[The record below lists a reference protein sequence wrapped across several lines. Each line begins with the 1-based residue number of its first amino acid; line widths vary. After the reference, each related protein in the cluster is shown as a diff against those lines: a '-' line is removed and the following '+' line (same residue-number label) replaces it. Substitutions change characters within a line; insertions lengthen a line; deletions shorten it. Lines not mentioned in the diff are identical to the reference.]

1 MKEFAGKQKVQTRHS
16 PGCLNL
22 LIPLSCAALI
32 VAHFVSSFFPAARLW
47 GINHLAY
54 FPLGFGVPLTLLCL
68 LLVIP
73 KINRRIQNWLRGLF
87 DPVYKLTFGRSK
99 NLWFVLF
106 SLISFPV
113 FWLFRTRTH
122 FLGDSYQIIANLE
135 SGGFY
140 VKWSGLGESLV
151 HIYPYK
157 LLNSLFNIDAGAFYE
172 LSSCFF
178 GVIFI
183 YLIFLLVDFLGE
195 DKGEKLFL
203 FLLVSFM
210 GSIQLFCG
218 YAENYSLTYVLLFG
232 FVFSSLKYL
241 KNRDKTFLPLLLFA
255 VAVFSHISSSYLL
268 PAVLVLY
275 LLGYEKKEKSSFL
288 VKRENWAFLFL
299 ILIALVIFFYV
310 NKYSWTVGNKFV
322 PLFQGDYYGPGYT
335 LFSLPHILDVI
346 NQQLLISPVG
356 LLLLIVAWIC
366 MRSFNLRDKSVL
378 FLSVAFLLGMGFN
391 LIMYPGLG
399 MSRDWDMFSSTSVGY
414 TVLAGY
420 LLLKLAKRG
429 IDFRYVSSVLV
440 ITTIFCTLPW
450 VFLNTSEQKGVER
463 FRHLMQLDPK
473 KSRGGHYA
481 LAAYFDEKGLGV
493 EVIRED
499 QTQAD
504 AFPELELV
512 DLGIKSFQKKDLDEA
527 FRLGKRALEIE
538 PTLAEAHLLLGRIYQ
553 IRGAHRQ
560 AETEYRLA
568 IDLKPGQGRAYL
580 NLGDLYVVRQAQDS
594 ALHYY
599 EKAAALN
606 VRYPSLFTN
615 LGNLCALKGSFGEAI
630 RSYKKA
636 LEIEPDFAEAYYGL
650 GKVFFHQNKLD
661 EAVPQFRKAC
671 EKKPDFGLAHY
682 HLAYIYAQKGQKE
695 EAERELKL
703 FMDCAPDE
711 KEAQAAKREIESLL
725 KR

>member
-1 MKEFAGKQKVQTRHS
+1 MKDSAGKQKVRTRHS

-32 VAHFVSSFFPAARLW
+32 VAHLVSSFFPAARLW

-54 FPLGFGVPLTLLCL
+54 FALGFGIPLTLLCL
-68 LLVIP
+68 LLIIP
-73 KINRRIQNWLRGLF
+73 NINHRIQNWLAGLF
-87 DPVYKLTFGRSK
+87 DPIYKLTLGRSK

-106 SLISFPV
+106 SLSSFPL
-113 FWLFRTRTH
+113 FWLSRTRTH

-140 VKWSGLGESLV
+140 IKWSGLGESLI

-157 LLNSLFNIDAGAFYE
+157 LLNSLISIDGRAFYE

-178 GVIFI
+178 GVILV

-218 YAENYSLTYVLLFG
+218 YAENYSLTYVLLFA

-241 KNRDKTFLPLLLFA
+241 KDRDKTFLPLLFFA
-255 VAVFSHISSSYLL
+255 VAVFLHISSSYLL
-268 PAVLVLY
+268 PAVFVLY

-310 NKYSWTVGNKFV
+310 SKYSWTVGNKFV

-356 LLLLIVAWIC
+356 LLLLIVTWIC
-366 MRSFNLRDKSVL
+366 MRSFNLGDKSVL
-378 FLSVAFLLGMGFN
+378 FLSVAFVLGMGFN
-391 LIMYPGLG
+391 FVMYPGLG
-399 MSRDWDMFSSTSVGY
+399 MSRDWDMFSSTSVAY

-420 LLLKLAKRG
+420 LLLKLTKKG
-429 IDFRYVSSVLV
+429 IDLRYVTSVLV
-440 ITTIFCTLPW
+440 ITTLFCTLPW

-473 KSRGGHYA
+473 KSRGGHYI
-481 LAAYFDEKGLGV
+481 LAAYFDKKGLGV

-499 QTQAD
+499 QVQAD
-504 AFPELELV
+504 VFPELALVELA
-512 DLGIKSFQKKDLDEA
+512 IKSLREKDLDEA
-527 FRLGKRALEIE
+527 LRLGKRALEIE

-553 IRGAHRQ
+553 ARGAHRQ

-568 IDLKPGQGRAYL
+568 IDLKPGEGKAYL
-580 NLGDLYVVRQAQDS
+580 NLGDLYVVREVQDS

-615 LGNLCALKGSFGEAI
+615 MGNLYALKGSFRDAL

-636 LEIEPDFAEAYYGL
+636 LEIEPDFAEAYFGL
-650 GKVFFHQNKLD
+650 GKVFFHQNKVD
-661 EAVPQFRKAC
+661 EAIPHFRKAC
-671 EKKPDFGLAHY
+671 ERKPDFALAHH

-703 FMDCAPDE
+703 FMDCAPDQR
-711 KEAQAAKREIESLL
+711 EAEVVKREIESLL